1 MYLFCLVIV
10 KLLILSGRCIFI
22 NLRIFFFFWPFCF
35 QIFILPLWVRLISF
49 WNNLYAITFDVVH
62 QISDALV
69 CFPLFYLRFLF
80 IILDTVLPSV
90 KCISTFHF
98 TAPLS
103 CGVNPV
109 NIPFHSFKF
118 PVFLCN
124 EVTHSR
130 LLAWRIPWTLEPGG
144 LQSMGCKE
152 SDTAKRLSRAF
163 SSFRI
168 STKIPTLF
176 WNWNILVPW

>member
-22 NLRIFFFFWPFCF
+22 NLRIFFFLA
-35 QIFILPLWVRLISF
+35 ILLSNIYSAPLGVSRLF
-49 WNNLYAITFDVVH
+49 LKYCLHAIIFDVVH

-90 KCISTFHF
+90 NFISTFHF
-98 TAPLS
+98 TVPLS
-103 CGVNPV
+103 CGVSPV
-109 NIPFHSFKF
+109 NISFHSFKF

-124 EVTHSR
+124 EVTHSH
-130 LLAWRIPWTLEPGG
+130 LLARRIPWTQEPGG

-152 SDTAKRLSRAF
+152 SDTTKRLSRAF

-176 WNWNILVPW
+176 WNWNILVQW